1 MTLQTP
7 LHAATIT
14 LPVAGMT
21 CASCVGRVEQA
32 LRAVPSVADA
42 TVNMATGRAQV

>member
-1 MTLQTP
+1 
-7 LHAATIT
+7 
-14 LPVAGMT
+14 MT

-42 TVNMATGRAQV
+42 TVNMATGRAQVRLAGPVAPDTPAGA